1 MPKGYRP
8 YLPDQDLLLPPSL
21 REWMAEEHLVYF
33 VSDVV
38 DQLDL
43 SAIHAVY
50 GEEKRGQPPY
60 DPRLM
65 TKLLVYGYCTGVFSS
80 RRIQKRLQEDI
91 PFKVL
96 AAGNEPDFR
105 TISDFRKI
113 HVGTLQGLFE
123 QVLEMALEVGAVK
136 VGRVT
141 LDGTK
146 VKANASKHKAMS
158 YGRMKEKQEQL
169 RDEVKQLLEQA
180 EAADEEED
188 RRHGSQRGDELPE
201 ELRRRETRLAKIK
214 IAKKVVEQ
222 RAREKAAA
230 EGKSAAEAKRAKPD
244 DKDQY
249 NFTDPESRI
258 MKGADGFVQGYNAQ
272 ASVEPEMLLIVGQS
286 VTEAANDKQQ
296 LEPMVEAI
304 EQQSGQRPKAVL
316 ADSGYC
322 SEENLA
328 YLESADQPERKI
340 DGFIATGKQKHGEH
354 RLPCKPGPLP
364 KGATKVDR
372 MKRKLQ
378 TKVGKAVYAAR
389 KCVVEPVFGQIKQAR
404 GFRQFLLRGK
414 DKVKGEWALVCL
426 THNILRLH
434 AAIQP
439 AERHRRMFSLKIAA
453 AEFPGAIWLAGTPRA
468 GVSRR
473 IRATQGFG
481 SPAHRALFLGQAPR
495 CGRKSPVHSDP
506 ARSFKIRN
514 HRALPARHRHGGAFD
529 HQSIGTP
536 GPARHCSG
544 CHFLSPER

>member
-1 MPKGYRP
+1 MPKSYRP

-21 REWMAEEHLVYF
+21 REWVAEEHLVYF

-113 HVGTLQGLFE
+113 HIGTLQGLFE

-141 LDGTK
+141 VDGTK

-158 YGRMKEKQEQL
+158 YGRMEEKQEQL

-188 RRHGSQRGDELPE
+188 RRYGSQRGDQLPE

-214 IAKKVVEQ
+214 LAKKVVEQ

-258 MKGADGFVQGYNAQ
+258 MKGADGFVQGFNAQ
-272 ASVEPEMLLIVGQS
+272 ASVEPMMLLIVGQS

-304 EQQSGQRPKAVL
+304 EQQSGQRPEAIL

-378 TKVGKAVYAAR
+378 TKVGKSVYAAR

-434 AAIQP
+434 AAMQP
-439 AERHRRMFSLKIAA
+439 R
-453 AEFPGAIWLAGTPRA
+453 
-468 GVSRR
+468 
-473 IRATQGFG
+473 
-481 SPAHRALFLGQAPR
+481 
-495 CGRKSPVHSDP
+495 
-506 ARSFKIRN
+506 
-514 HRALPARHRHGGAFD
+514 
-529 HQSIGTP
+529 
-536 GPARHCSG
+536 
-544 CHFLSPER
+544 

>member
-1 MPKGYRP
+1 MAKGYRS
-8 YLPDQDLLLPPSL
+8 YLPEQDLLLPPSL
-21 REWMAEEHLVYF
+21 RQWLADEHLVYF

-50 GEEKRGQPPY
+50 EQEKRGQPPY

-113 HVGTLQGLFE
+113 HIETLPKLFE
-123 QVLEMALEVGAVK
+123 QVLVMALECGAIK
-136 VGRVT
+136 LGRVS

-146 VKANASKHKAMS
+146 LKANASKHKAMS
-158 YGRMKEKQEQL
+158 YGRMKEKQQQL
-169 RDEVKQLLEQA
+169 KEEVKQLLEQA
-180 EAADEEED
+180 EAADEAED
-188 RRHGSQRGDELPE
+188 RQYGSQRGDELTE

-214 IAKKVVEQ
+214 EAKKVLEQ
-222 RAREKAAA
+222 RARDKATAG
-230 EGKSAAEAKRAKPD
+230 GKSAAEAKRAKPD

-258 MKGADGFVQGYNAQ
+258 MKGADGLVQGYNGQ
-272 ASVEPEMLLIVGQS
+272 VSVEPEMLLIVGQA

-304 EQQSGQRPKAVL
+304 EQQSGQRPEAIL

-354 RLPCKPGPLP
+354 RLPCKCGPLP

-414 DKVKGEWALVCL
+414 DTVKGEWALVCL

-434 AAIQP
+434 ATMQP
-439 AERHRRMFSLKIAA
+439 R
-453 AEFPGAIWLAGTPRA
+453 
-468 GVSRR
+468 
-473 IRATQGFG
+473 
-481 SPAHRALFLGQAPR
+481 
-495 CGRKSPVHSDP
+495 
-506 ARSFKIRN
+506 
-514 HRALPARHRHGGAFD
+514 
-529 HQSIGTP
+529 
-536 GPARHCSG
+536 
-544 CHFLSPER
+544 